1 MSTQHQLKSRLN
13 SIRDSAVLIVGVGNI
28 LKGDD
33 AAGPLLCE
41 KLKQAGISTQVID
54 AGTAPENYIQKII
67 NKVPQNLLVVD
78 AIEFGAPPGTI
89 EIFNCEQLDSH
100 AFSTHTLSPRF
111 FVDIIHK
118 SINVDVYFIGIQP
131 AHIQL
136 GSPVSEQV
144 NSAIENLCRILM
156 DIFRPDC

>member
-13 SIRDSAVLIVGVGNI
+13 SVRDSAVLIVGVGNI

-41 KLKQAGISTQVID
+41 KLIQAGISIEVID
-54 AGTAPENYIQKII
+54 TGTAPENYIQKII
-67 NKVPQNLLVVD
+67 NKAPRNLLVVD
-78 AIEFGAPPGTI
+78 AIEFGALPGTI
-89 EIFNCEQLDSH
+89 EIFDYGQLDSH

-111 FVDIIHK
+111 FVDIIRK
-118 SINVDVYFIGIQP
+118 NIEVNVYFIGIQP
-131 AHIQL
+131 AYTHL

-144 NSAIENLCRILM
+144 DSAIENLSRVLM